1 MKGAKETIRNY
12 EPTIF
17 VELCEYTLQ
26 KKGESIA
33 DIFSFLDEL
42 EYKCFDEN
50 EEREIDLNI
59 VKSKVGMDK
68 SINGIF
74 RPKYK

>member
-1 MKGAKETIRNY
+1 MRIYFAE
-12 EPTIF
+12 
-17 VELCEYTLQ
+17 
-26 KKGESIA
+26 KGESIA

-50 EEREIDLNI
+50 EEKEIDLNI

-74 RPKYK
+74 SKIKIII